1 MCTPDMVWR
10 PKQSLSH
17 EKRCLLDNA
26 ADGRGPAFAPLGPE
40 HPRIFNSKP
49 STHSTSYSAPSYTTQ
64 RTPVYTQTPPPR
76 PARPSYN
83 VPNLVKEST
92 YGAPAPRGGYGI
104 PRGQPLG
111 PEAWLKAKNL

>member
-1 MCTPDMVWR
+1 MVWR
-10 PKQSLSH
+10 PKQEISH

-26 ADGRGPAFAPLGPE
+26 ADGRGPAFEPLGPK
-40 HPRIFNSKP
+40 HPRIFNP
-49 STHSTSYSAPSYTTQ
+49 RPTTQ
-64 RTPVYTQTPPPR
+64 QPYSQTPPPR
-76 PARPSYN
+76 PTRPSYN

-104 PRGQPLG
+104 PRAQALG

>member
-1 MCTPDMVWR
+1 MVWR

-17 EKRCLLDNA
+17 EKRCLLDSA

-40 HPRIFNSKP
+40 HPRIFNKKP

-64 RTPVYTQTPPPR
+64 RTPVYTQTAPPR
-76 PARPSYN
+76 PTRPSYRPTTYKPSYN
-83 VPNLVKEST
+83 VPTRPPT
-92 YGAPAPRGGYGI
+92 YKPTYKSAYGV

-111 PEAWLKAKNL
+111 K